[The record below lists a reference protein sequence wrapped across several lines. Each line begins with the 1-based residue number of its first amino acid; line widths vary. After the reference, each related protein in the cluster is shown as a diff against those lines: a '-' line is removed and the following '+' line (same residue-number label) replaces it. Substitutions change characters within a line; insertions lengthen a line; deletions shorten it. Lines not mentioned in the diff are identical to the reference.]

1 MSSGYTTH
9 QEIVPSNI
17 TSDGSLSYAN
27 GQPTVQFLLGEQE
40 RFIVPGSVRFVGE
53 FNVYKKVGG
62 AGAGITPLPADDIRI
77 NELLGVNAVIDQL
90 NIFSQKTGQTIESI
104 NHWNRMMS
112 SYLSVTQSQ
121 QDFGGHSYDQ
131 CLRYPNSQFHN
142 LGVITNAQAA
152 NASGGLSPNT
162 FCIPLVSGLFL
173 GQEPIPLS
181 GTWGVGGL
189 RIEIQLAPDSNVLFS
204 GTNVDTT
211 LLEAYYQL
219 TNCRLICET
228 RIPPVD
234 QLSQLTSN
242 TTNTFVYNSITSFY
256 QTINSTNATLNFN
269 LALSKVLGVF
279 CNVVPAGHI
288 NNLVR
293 DGLATLPFTNATG
306 AMAKVRQLVFTR
318 GGERFP
324 LQYNVDTLQK
334 TDLANEIVDA
344 QLVRNYM
351 DSVLAFAK
359 LGRTSVT
366 PANFRYTPMT
376 NNFVQAKEFI
386 QGGSQFGVG
395 VCYDSISDQGVDFST
410 VPFGIQMELDLTTD
424 SPNSIF
430 LFVHSKQ
437 TVLSTSNGIQVLK

>member
-1 MSSGYTTH
+1 
-9 QEIVPSNI
+9 
-17 TSDGSLSYAN
+17 
-27 GQPTVQFLLGEQE
+27 
-40 RFIVPGSVRFVGE
+40 
-53 FNVYKKVGG
+53 
-62 AGAGITPLPADDIRI
+62 
-77 NELLGVNAVIDQL
+77 
-90 NIFSQKTGQTIESI
+90 
-104 NHWNRMMS
+104 
-112 SYLSVTQSQ
+112 
-121 QDFGGHSYDQ
+121 
-131 CLRYPNSQFHN
+131 
-142 LGVITNAQAA
+142 
-152 NASGGLSPNT
+152 
-162 FCIPLVSGLFL
+162 
-173 GQEPIPLS
+173 
-181 GTWGVGGL
+181 
-189 RIEIQLAPDSNVLFS
+189 
-204 GTNVDTT
+204 
-211 LLEAYYQL
+211 
-219 TNCRLICET
+219 
-228 RIPPVD
+228 
-234 QLSQLTSN
+234 
-242 TTNTFVYNSITSFY
+242 
-256 QTINSTNATLNFN
+256 
-269 LALSKVLGVF
+269 VF

-318 GGERFP
+318 AGERFP